1 MPPCSSPSCPTH
13 DQAVLC
19 PTEKKRRALT
29 YPRNRNFHA
38 RQLECQPIIGSM
50 LVPPHHCPGPH
61 PNRTLHHPPVIP
73 QLKDNNPGRYVAQ
86 EAGTAAPPFL
96 FFAFAFRL
104 VRSRGFSAAMPAL
117 HTSAYRA

>member
-1 MPPCSSPSCPTH
+1 MPSDHHQQHADTPLITAPTTS
-13 DQAVLC
+13 Q
-19 PTEKKRRALT
+19 
-29 YPRNRNFHA
+29 
-38 RQLECQPIIGSM
+38 
-50 LVPPHHCPGPH
+50 PHHPS
-61 PNRTLHHPPVIP
+61 PVIP
-73 QLKDNNPGRYVAQ
+73 QPQDKTPSRYGTQ